1 MFHTVPAFFSPPPHP
16 SSCFLKSNL
25 LDLSESKAGA
35 KAAVLRGRRLAP
47 FTAPLLV
54 VVSLLLLSKSLLMA
68 PVPASRSN
76 TPPHLLQAR
85 KPDNQMY

>member
-35 KAAVLRGRRLAP
+35 KAAVLERQEARPFHCSSARCSFSPAP
-47 FTAPLLV
+47 FKVTSHGPCACFQEQHP
-54 VVSLLLLSKSLLMA
+54 SSFA
-68 PVPASRSN
+68 AGQE
-76 TPPHLLQAR
+76 T
-85 KPDNQMY
+85 